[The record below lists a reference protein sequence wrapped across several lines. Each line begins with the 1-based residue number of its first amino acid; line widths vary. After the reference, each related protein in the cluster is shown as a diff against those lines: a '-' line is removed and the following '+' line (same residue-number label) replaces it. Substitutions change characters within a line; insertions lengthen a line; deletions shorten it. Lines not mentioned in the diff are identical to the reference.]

1 MEQEKLKLSRFIY
14 EVGADAP
21 FKLLLASDTHLT
33 RADERDDERKLRLA
47 KRREE
52 VFPHAESE
60 LKTLGEIAKR
70 EGCPIAYAGDLID
83 FVSKANLD
91 AAREFCAENDVFMA
105 AGNHEF
111 SLYVGEAW
119 EDKAYRDQSLNRVQA
134 AFRNDI
140 RMSARVIGGVKLIAL
155 DNGYYLF
162 DDEQLAFLKRE
173 AGDGLPMALLIHTPL
188 YSPLLH
194 GFMLSER
201 NQPCGYLCGTPE
213 SEMEGYPPERKRQ
226 QLPDKCTLE
235 TLKFIENCAQVKL
248 ILTGHIHVGVTCDFA
263 RRIPQVCTGLN
274 EAALITIG

>member
-1 MEQEKLKLSRFIY
+1 MPDLSRFLFEI
-14 EVGADAP
+14 GAEAP

-33 RADERDDERKLRLA
+33 RADARDDERKLRLA

-52 VFPHAESE
+52 VFPYAESE
-60 LKTLGEIAKR
+60 LAGLGEIAQK
-70 EGCPIAYAGDLID
+70 ESCPIAYAGDLID
-83 FVSKANLD
+83 FVSEANLD
-91 AAREFCAENDVFMA
+91 AAKRFCAENDVFMA

-119 EDKAYRDQSLNRVQA
+119 EDKAYRDRSLAKVQA

-140 RMSARVIGGVKLIAL
+140 RMSARVINGVKLIAL

-162 DDEQLAFLKRE
+162 EEEQLSFLKRE
-173 AGDGLPMALLIHTPL
+173 AEDGLPIILLMHTPL

-194 GFMLSER
+194 EFMLVER
-201 NQPCGYLCGTPE
+201 DQPCGYLCGTPE
-213 SEMEGYPPERKRQ
+213 SEMGGYPPERKRQ

-235 TLKFIENCAQVKL
+235 TLEFIENCLQVKL

-263 RRIPQVCTGLN
+263 RKIPQVCTGLN

>member
-1 MEQEKLKLSRFIY
+1 MPDLSRFLFEI
-14 EVGADAP
+14 GAESP

-33 RADERDDERKLRLA
+33 RADARDDERKLRLA

-52 VFPHAESE
+52 VFPYAESE
-60 LKTLGEIAKR
+60 LAQLGEIARK

-83 FVSKANLD
+83 FVSEANLD
-91 AAREFCAENDVFMA
+91 AAKRFCAENDVFMA

-119 EDKAYRDQSLNRVQA
+119 EDKAYRDRSLAKVQA
-134 AFRNDI
+134 PFRNDI
-140 RMSARVIGGVKLIAL
+140 RMSARVINGVKLIAL

-162 DDEQLAFLKRE
+162 EEEQLSFLKRE
-173 AGDGLPMALLIHTPL
+173 AEDRLPIILLMHTPL

-194 GFMLSER
+194 EFMLVER
-201 NQPCGYLCGTPE
+201 DQPCGYLCGTPE
-213 SEMEGYPPERKRQ
+213 CEMEGYPPERKRQ

-235 TLKFIENCAQVKL
+235 TLEFIENCPQVKL

-274 EAALITIG
+274 KAALITIG

>member
-1 MEQEKLKLSRFIY
+1 MPDLSRFLFEI
-14 EVGADAP
+14 GADAP

-33 RADERDDERKLRLA
+33 RADARDDERKLRLA

-52 VFPHAESE
+52 VFPYAESE
-60 LKTLGEIAKR
+60 LAELSEIAQK

-83 FVSKANLD
+83 FVSEANLD
-91 AAREFCAENDVFMA
+91 AAKRFCAENDVFMA

-119 EDKAYRDQSLNRVQA
+119 EDKAYRDRSLARVQE
-134 AFRNDI
+134 AFQNDI
-140 RMSARVIGGVKLIAL
+140 RMSARVINGVKLIAL
-155 DNGYYLF
+155 DNGYYLI
-162 DDEQLAFLKRE
+162 DEEQLSFLKRE
-173 AGDGLPMALLIHTPL
+173 AADGLPVILLMHTPL
-188 YSPLLH
+188 YSPLLQE
-194 GFMLSER
+194 FMLSER

-213 SEMEGYPPERKRQ
+213 SEMEGYPPDRKRQ

-235 TLKFIENCAQVKL
+235 TLDFIEKCEQIKL